1 MTTAD
6 VVALLAVG
14 VLTLAA
20 LSVIGFTLWLGI
32 SPMPTT
38 PQVREVMLAL
48 IPETD
53 GELHEL
59 GAGWGGLSLALARR
73 VPKRRVVA
81 WELSWLPFV
90 VTSLRA
96 RAAGLRNLEVRRA
109 NFLSGD
115 LSKAGVL
122 VCYLFTGGMAALD
135 EKLRRERA
143 GAPLVIVTNTF
154 LLRGWTA
161 ETQRTV
167 DDLYRTVVARYVG
180 VPLT

>member
-6 VVALLAVG
+6 VVALVSVG
-14 VLTLAA
+14 LVTLAA

-38 PQVREVMLAL
+38 RRVREVMLGL
-48 IPETD
+48 VPDGD

-73 VPKRRVVA
+73 APKRRVVA
-81 WELSWLPFV
+81 WELSWVPFM
-90 VTSLRA
+90 VTALRA
-96 RAAGLRNLEVRRA
+96 RASGLRNLEVRRA
-109 NFLSGD
+109 NFFTGD
-115 LSKAGVL
+115 LSKAEVL

-143 GAPLVIVTNTF
+143 GAALVIVTNTF
-154 LLRGWTA
+154 LLRGWA
-161 ETQRTV
+161 VETQRTV

-180 VPLT
+180 VPR

>member
-6 VVALLAVG
+6 LVAMVSVGLLA
-14 VLTLAA
+14 LAA

-38 PQVREVMLAL
+38 PQVRAVMLEL
-48 IPETD
+48 IPDGE

-59 GAGWGGLSLALARR
+59 GAGWGGLSLALA
-73 VPKRRVVA
+73 KRAPHRKVVA
-81 WELSWLPFV
+81 WELSWLPFI
-90 VTSLRA
+90 VTALRA
-96 RAAGLRNLEVRRA
+96 RASGLRNLEVRRA
-109 NFLSGD
+109 NFLGAD
-115 LSKAGVL
+115 LSSATVL

-135 EKLRRERA
+135 AKLRRERA

-154 LLRGWTA
+154 LLRGWPA

-180 VPLT
+180 VPR

>member
-6 VVALLAVG
+6 VVALVVVGLLA
-14 VLTLAA
+14 LAA

-38 PQVREVMLAL
+38 PQVRRLMLEL
-48 IPETD
+48 VPDGE

-59 GAGWGGLSLALARR
+59 GAGWGGLSVALAKHAPQRR
-73 VPKRRVVA
+73 VIA

-90 VTSLRA
+90 VTALRA
-96 RAAGLRNLEVRRA
+96 RASGLRNLEVRRA
-109 NFLSGD
+109 NFLLAD
-115 LSKAGVL
+115 LSNADVL

-135 EKLRRERA
+135 TKLRRERA

-154 LLRGWTA
+154 LLRGWTI
-161 ETQRTV
+161 ERQHTV

-180 VPLT
+180 VPR

>member
-6 VVALLAVG
+6 LVAMVSVGLLA
-14 VLTLAA
+14 LAA

-38 PQVREVMLAL
+38 PQVRAVMLEL
-48 IPETD
+48 IPDGD

-59 GAGWGGLSLALARR
+59 GAGWGGLSLALA
-73 VPKRRVVA
+73 KRAPHRKVVA
-81 WELSWLPFV
+81 WELSWLPFI
-90 VTSLRA
+90 VTALRA
-96 RAAGLRNLEVRRA
+96 RASGLSNLEVRRA
-109 NFLSGD
+109 NFLGAD
-115 LSKAGVL
+115 LSRATVL

-143 GAPLVIVTNTF
+143 GASLVIVTNTF
-154 LLRGWTA
+154 LLRGWSA

-180 VPLT
+180 VPR

>member
-6 VVALLAVG
+6 LVALVSVGLLASG
-14 VLTLAA
+14 A
-20 LSVIGFTLWLGI
+20 LCVIGFTLWLGI

-38 PQVREVMLAL
+38 PQVRRVMLEL
-48 IPETD
+48 VPDGD

-59 GAGWGGLSLALARR
+59 GAGWGGLSLALAKRA
-73 VPKRRVVA
+73 PNRRVVA
-81 WELSWLPFV
+81 WELSPLPFF
-90 VTSLRA
+90 VTALRA
-96 RAAGLRNLEVRRA
+96 RASGLRNLEVRRA
-109 NFLSGD
+109 NFLTAD
-115 LSKAGVL
+115 LSKAAVL

-154 LLRGWTA
+154 LLRGWPA
-161 ETQRTV
+161 ETRRTV

-180 VPLT
+180 VPR